1 MVKKIL
7 HVNIFIFFVII
18 LFHVALYLDIDID
31 GYILLFERGCYDMPY
46 LLYVRV
52 FNNKIDQA
60 KDAGRWL
67 AGAVMERKCLKD
79 IITRSADIG
88 EGPHF
93 KQVET

>member
-1 MVKKIL
+1 MS
-7 HVNIFIFFVII
+7 IF
-18 LFHVALYLDIDID
+18 LFHIQIDVYIALYLDIDIHV
-31 GYILLFERGCYDMPY
+31 YILLFERGYYDMTY

>member
-1 MVKKIL
+1 MS
-7 HVNIFIFFVII
+7 IF
-18 LFHVALYLDIDID
+18 LFHIQIDVYIALYLDIDID
-31 GYILLFERGCYDMPY
+31 VYILLFERGYYDMTY

>member
-1 MVKKIL
+1 MIISCHIYSDVKI
-7 HVNIFIFFVII
+7 
-18 LFHVALYLDIDID
+18 ALYFYLDIDI
-31 GYILLFERGCYDMPY
+31 YILLFKRGYYDVTY
-46 LLYVRV
+46 LLSVRV
-52 FNNKIDQA
+52 LYNKFDQA

-79 IITRSADIG
+79 IITRSADTE